1 MISKDILK
9 YYWGFIASCGCLQ
22 GAYYDIVVSRH
33 AFIRAMQRG
42 VSPDIIEAVLQ
53 TGAMSRFGK
62 NRVKFTK
69 KCRKMDVNC
78 VDEII
83 GRTIKILTI
92 TKKVKR

>member
-1 MISKDILK
+1 MLRKNGHKIIL
-9 YYWGFIASCGCLQ
+9 
-22 GAYYDIVVSRH
+22 SRH

-69 KCRKMDVNC
+69 KFRKDSY
-78 VDEII
+78 
-83 GRTIKILTI
+83 IKSNIRKI
-92 TKKVKR
+92 KFKIY